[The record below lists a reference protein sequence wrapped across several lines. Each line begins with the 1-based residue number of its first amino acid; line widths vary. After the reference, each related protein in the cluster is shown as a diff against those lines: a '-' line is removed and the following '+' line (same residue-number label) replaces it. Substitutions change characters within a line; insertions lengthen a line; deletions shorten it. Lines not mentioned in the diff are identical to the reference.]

1 MIIEDIKKLCIA
13 RRKELHLTQAQL
25 GQLAGIS
32 REMIVR
38 FENDSP
44 NDLGLRRFL
53 RLLLALGLD
62 MQLRPGSSRPTTEEL
77 TALFPDD

>member
-1 MIIEDIKKLCIA
+1 MTIDDIKNLCIA
-13 RRKELHLTQAQL
+13 RRKELQLTQAQV
-25 GQLAGIS
+25 GKLAGIR

-53 RLLLALGLD
+53 RLLLVLELD
-62 MQLRPGSSRPTTEEL
+62 MQLRPGTSRPNADDLSE
-77 TALFPDD
+77 LFPDE